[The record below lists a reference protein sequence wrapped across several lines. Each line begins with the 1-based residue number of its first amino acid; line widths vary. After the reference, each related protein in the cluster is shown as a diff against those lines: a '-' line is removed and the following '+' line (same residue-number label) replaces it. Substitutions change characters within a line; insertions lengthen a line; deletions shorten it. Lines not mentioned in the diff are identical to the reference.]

1 MDYINKEDI
10 RSLLNEGCESRQ
22 LLNDE
27 NSESRRV
34 TITEVHLKPGYSQP
48 RHIHDTSEQI
58 WYALKGTGLL
68 LLANNNEKKFSEGD
82 VVRFSSGEVHGL
94 LNDSDEEFV
103 YISVT
108 TPPINF
114 RYAYKEEK

>member
-1 MDYINKEDI
+1 M
-10 RSLLNEGCESRQ
+10 
-22 LLNDE
+22 
-27 NSESRRV
+27 
-34 TITEVHLKPGYSQP
+34 
-48 RHIHDTSEQI
+48 
-58 WYALKGTGLL
+58 
-68 LLANNNEKKFSEGD
+68 
-82 VVRFSSGEVHGL
+82 VRFSSGEVHGL